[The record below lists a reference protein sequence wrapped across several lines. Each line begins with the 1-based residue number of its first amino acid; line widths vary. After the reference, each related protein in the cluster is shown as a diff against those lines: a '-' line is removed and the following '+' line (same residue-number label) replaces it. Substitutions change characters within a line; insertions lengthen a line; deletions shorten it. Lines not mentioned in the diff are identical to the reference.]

1 MDAARFSADNG
12 RSPVA
17 VTASSAGNF
26 GLRRRAQRDAAL
38 EPSGEVVESKKSAV
52 TAALCQRSPKALHAA
67 GFVFHHVHHPLPCQF
82 MADRLPIYEIEHEI
96 IARLRED
103 KRLILSAPTGSG
115 KSTQVPQM
123 LLKHGLLGTGQVVV
137 LQPRRLATRLLAAR
151 VASELG
157 VKLGDEVGYQI
168 RFENV
173 TSARTK
179 IRFVTEGVLL
189 RQMIDDPQLRGV
201 SAILFDEFHER
212 HLYGDITLAQA
223 LDQQEK
229 HRPDLML
236 AVMSATLNAGELERY
251 LNEVRRSAGV
261 PPAGSPSVSLG
272 GQTGGGTPPEPA
284 AEDGCATTHP
294 LRCSVLASEGRTFPV
309 EVEYL
314 PHRVGANGPTVW
326 ELASEEFSRY
336 VNGGG
341 EGDVLVFMPGGFE
354 ISQTIDAIR
363 NSREAKGF
371 IVLPLHGELQ
381 PRDQDAAVA
390 RYQQRK
396 VVVATNVA
404 ETSITIDGVR
414 LVIDSGL
421 ARIARYDSNRG
432 INTLLIEKISQA
444 NADQRTGRAG
454 RTAPGTCI
462 RLWSRAEHD
471 ERVPH
476 EMPEIRRLDL
486 SEVVLTLKASG
497 VEDLRAFRWL
507 EKPDEISLT
516 HAEEL
521 LEDLGALKAVAQA
534 SSPAGSG
541 GVPAA
546 SSSNAGPG
554 GPSNPQAGTPALR
567 ITPIGR
573 KMLAF
578 PLHPRYARM
587 LLAAQQYG
595 CVYQACLVAALTQGR
610 DLLIRNAGKDVET
623 AREDLLG
630 EKASSDFWI
639 VMRAWSFA
647 FNNQFRM
654 DACRKLGIHAITAK
668 QVGPLF
674 DQFLRIAK
682 DEGLDTKPNEVRD
695 ENLQKCILIGFS
707 DRVARR
713 MDQGTLRC
721 ELVHG
726 RRGVLARES
735 KVQSSPLFV
744 VAEIREIE
752 GRDREVNTILSLAT
766 AIEVEWLKELFP
778 DDIKSEVHV
787 QFDAQQKRVLA
798 AELLRFRD
806 LALAAKRIDPPPAD
820 AAARLLADEILAG
833 RLLLPNWDHHVEQWL
848 ARLNL
853 LCKEC
858 ADLQL
863 PAITED
869 DKKAIIEQLCHGAV
883 SYKDIKEREVKPI
896 VMSWLSQ
903 AQRELLDK
911 HAPERLTLPNGRTP
925 KVNYEPGRAPF
936 ISLRIQELYDVNQT
950 PKIALG
956 RLPVTVHIL
965 TPGMKPIQVT
975 QDLANFWREHY
986 PKIKSELARKY
997 PKHFWR

>member
-1 MDAARFSADNG
+1 
-12 RSPVA
+12 
-17 VTASSAGNF
+17 
-26 GLRRRAQRDAAL
+26 
-38 EPSGEVVESKKSAV
+38 
-52 TAALCQRSPKALHAA
+52 
-67 GFVFHHVHHPLPCQF
+67 
-82 MADRLPIYEIEHEI
+82 MADRLPIYEIERDI
-96 IARLRED
+96 IARLQSD

-123 LLKHGLLGTGQVVV
+123 LLKHGLLGSGQVVV
-137 LQPRRLATRLLAAR
+137 LQPRRLAARLLAAR

-157 VKLGDEVGYQI
+157 VKLGEEVGYQI

-173 TSARTK
+173 TSAKTK

-251 LNEVRRSAGV
+251 LNQCSSRREEAHSSKEKGKSLLTSA
-261 PPAGSPSVSLG
+261 
-272 GQTGGGTPPEPA
+272 
-284 AEDGCATTHP
+284 ATNNF
-294 LRCSVLASEGRTFPV
+294 RCSVLASEGRTFPV
-309 EVEYL
+309 EIEYL
-314 PHRVGANGPTVW
+314 PHRVGANGPAVW
-326 ELASEEFSRY
+326 ELAAEEFARY

-390 RYQQRK
+390 RYSQRK

-462 RLWSRAEHD
+462 RLWSRSEHD

-497 VEDLRAFRWL
+497 VEELRAFRWL

-521 LEDLGALKAVAQA
+521 LADLGALKL
-534 SSPAGSG
+534 GSAR
-541 GVPAA
+541 VPPDSRETKMGDGDKLVQRDFRRDAENGTRDA
-546 SSSNAGPG
+546 RA
-554 GPSNPQAGTPALR
+554 PQTFLQ

-587 LLAAQQYG
+587 LLAAQEYG

-682 DEGLDTKPNEVRD
+682 DEGLDTKPNEVKD

-721 ELVHG
+721 ELVHD

-735 KVQSSPLFV
+735 KVQQSQLFV

-766 AIEVEWLKELFP
+766 AIEADWLKELFP

-787 QFDAQQKRVLA
+787 EFDAQQKRVLA

-820 AAARLLADEILAG
+820 AAARLLANEILAG
-833 RLLLPNWDHHVEQWL
+833 RLLLPNWDHSVEQWL
-848 ARLNL
+848 ARLSL

-869 DKKAIIEQLCHGAV
+869 DKKSIIEQLCHGAI
-883 SYKDIKEREVKPI
+883 SYKDIKEHEVKPI
-896 VMSWLSQ
+896 VISWLSQ

-925 KVNYEPGRAPF
+925 KVNYEPGRPPF
-936 ISLRIQELYDVNQT
+936 ISLRIQELYDVTQT
-950 PKIALG
+950 PRIALG
-956 RLPVTVHIL
+956 RVPVTVHIL

-975 QDLANFWREHY
+975 QDLASFWREHY

-997 PKHFWR
+997 PKHLWR

>member
-1 MDAARFSADNG
+1 MN
-12 RSPVA
+12 
-17 VTASSAGNF
+17 
-26 GLRRRAQRDAAL
+26 
-38 EPSGEVVESKKSAV
+38 
-52 TAALCQRSPKALHAA
+52 
-67 GFVFHHVHHPLPCQF
+67 
-82 MADRLPIYEIEHEI
+82 DRLPIYEIERDI
-96 IARLRED
+96 IARLQAD
-103 KRLILSAPTGSG
+103 WRLILSAPTGSG

-123 LLKHGLLGTGQVVV
+123 LLKHGLLGDGQVVV
-137 LQPRRLATRLLAAR
+137 LQPRRLAARLLAKR

-173 TSARTK
+173 TSAKTK

-189 RQMIDDPQLRGV
+189 RQMIDDPKLKGV
-201 SAILFDEFHER
+201 SALIFDEFHER

-223 LDQQEK
+223 LGLQEQ
-229 HRPDLML
+229 HRPDLKL
-236 AVMSATLNAGELERY
+236 AVMSATLNAGELEKY
-251 LNEVRRSAGV
+251 LA
-261 PPAGSPSVSLG
+261 P
-272 GQTGGGTPPEPA
+272 
-284 AEDGCATTHP
+284 CAT
-294 LRCSVLASEGRTFPV
+294 LSSAGRTFPV

-314 PHRVGANGPTVW
+314 PHRLGLNAPPVW
-326 ELASEEFSRY
+326 EIAAGEFSRF
-336 VNGGG
+336 VNSGG

-354 ISQTIDAIR
+354 ISQTIEAVR
-363 NSREAKGF
+363 SAREAKGF
-371 IVLPLHGELQ
+371 IVLPLHGEL
-381 PRDQDAAVA
+381 PPKDQDAAVA
-390 RYQQRK
+390 RYDRRK

-414 LVIDSGL
+414 LVIDCGL

-454 RTAPGTCI
+454 RTAPGTCV
-462 RLWSRAEHD
+462 RLWSRPEHD
-471 ERVPH
+471 ERAPH
-476 EMPEIRRLDL
+476 ELPEIRRLDL
-486 SEVVLTLKASG
+486 SEVVLTLKAAG
-497 VEDLRAFRWL
+497 VDDLRKFRWL

-521 LEDLGALKAVAQA
+521 LADLGAIGHDQK
-534 SSPAGSG
+534 
-541 GVPAA
+541 
-546 SSSNAGPG
+546 
-554 GPSNPQAGTPALR
+554 
-567 ITPIGR
+567 ITPVGR
-573 KMLAF
+573 KLLAF

-587 LLAAQQYG
+587 LLAAQAYG
-595 CVYQACLVAALTQGR
+595 CVHQACLVAALTQGR
-610 DLLIRNAGKDVET
+610 DLLLRNCGKEVDS

-639 VMRAWSFA
+639 LMRAWSYA
-647 FNNQFRM
+647 FNHQFRI
-654 DACRKLGIHAITAK
+654 DACRKLGIHAVTAK

-682 DEGLDTKPNEVRD
+682 DEGLDTRPNEVKD
-695 ENLQKCILIGFS
+695 EALQKCILIGFS

-713 MDQGTLRC
+713 LDQGTLRS

-735 KVQSSPLFV
+735 KVQHSPLFV
-744 VAEIREIE
+744 VAEIREVE
-752 GRDREVNTILSLAT
+752 GRDREVSTILSLAT
-766 AIEVEWLKELFP
+766 AIETDWLRELFP
-778 DDIKSEVHV
+778 DDIKSDIHV

-806 LALAAKRIDPPPAD
+806 LALTAKRIDPPPAE
-820 AAARLLADEILAG
+820 AAARLLADEIIAG

-863 PAITED
+863 PAITDD
-869 DKKAIIEQLCHGAV
+869 DKQHIIAELCHGAV
-883 SYKDIKEREVKPI
+883 SYKDIKEREVKPV

-925 KVNYEPGRAPF
+925 KVNYEPGKAPF

-956 RLPVTVHIL
+956 RVPVTVHIL

-975 QDLANFWREHY
+975 QDLASFWREHY

-997 PKHFWR
+997 PRHLWR